1 MDKFLDPK
9 NNSNK
14 HSTTTSAVSNN
25 TGCSNGTTTTGELL
39 LLSPTTEQQG
49 GTLSSVDFSHPLAR
63 KKLRTEQG
71 FIVMDIEECV
81 SIIQLK
87 KKQISVL
94 QMEVDELENLLTQIR
109 GDDDK
114 LKTKQQETVYK
125 KCIRDCQISC

>member
-1 MDKFLDPK
+1 MRCG
-9 NNSNK
+9 
-14 HSTTTSAVSNN
+14 TTTS
-25 TGCSNGTTTTGELL
+25 GELL

-49 GTLSSVDFSHPLAR
+49 GTLSSVDFSHPLSR

-71 FIVMDIEECV
+71 FIVMDTEECI

-87 KKQISVL
+87 KKQIPAVL